1 MDCDWGEENCKSL
14 LEREQPRCDLM
25 TDCWKMFLI
34 AALIWTVSCGQA
46 CIQQAMDKNLR
57 MSKVSSELIALYQ
70 EYSNYLGSRQ
80 AGGFK
85 PSSPLV
91 QVVDDRVIVD
101 AVSSSD
107 ANVLKS
113 DLQVLG
119 MQQAIA
125 FGRNVSG
132 QLPILAVPSLATLSS
147 LNSATAASAFLQGG
161 PRSFPPGTPNR

>member
-1 MDCDWGEENCKSL
+1 
-14 LEREQPRCDLM
+14 
-25 TDCWKMFLI
+25 
-34 AALIWTVSCGQA
+34 
-46 CIQQAMDKNLR
+46 
-57 MSKVSSELIALYQ
+57 MSKVSPELVALYR

-85 PSSPLV
+85 ASSPLV

-107 ANVLKS
+107 ANVLKA
-113 DLQVLG
+113 DLQALG
-119 MQQAIA
+119 MQQAVA

-132 QLPILAVPSLATLSS
+132 QLPILAIPSLATLPS
-147 LNSATAASAFLQGG
+147 LNSAMAAAAFLQGG

>member
-1 MDCDWGEENCKSL
+1 
-14 LEREQPRCDLM
+14 
-25 TDCWKMFLI
+25 MFLI

-113 DLQVLG
+113 DLQALG
-119 MQQAIA
+119 MQQAVA

-132 QLPILAVPSLATLSS
+132 QLPILAIPSLATLSS